1 MECCLR
7 LAPGN
12 NTNKSKLSCID
23 IFTHSYIECV
33 SIPNPESIRKGW
45 SVCVCGARAL
55 LLFSWRKLCLLG
67 NHREHELAGM
77 CAQCV
82 FVFALSQISLNVY
95 PWLCVYLPI
104 SADMH
109 ALTQT
114 HTHTLFTAGFIFS
127 TCLLYNQ
134 GDTGENI
141 DSLPLL
147 PPHSWFGYLCVLYA
161 DETEVFLVAYFWCSN
176 DARESLCACR
186 SELLNIDEKM
196 LHKYNQYARTP
207 HRHTTLRHSHTECV
221 GGSLYAS
228 LY

>member
-1 MECCLR
+1 M
-7 LAPGN
+7 LAYQIQ
-12 NTNKSKLSCID
+12 K
-23 IFTHSYIECV
+23 V
-33 SIPNPESIRKGW
+33 SGKAG
-45 SVCVCGARAL
+45 VCVCVWSQSFAPFQLKEAVSPWQPQRARA
-55 LLFSWRKLCLLG
+55 RRHVCTV
-67 NHREHELAGM
+67 
-77 CAQCV
+77 CV
-82 FVFALSQISLNVY
+82 CVCVESNLSVNVY

-176 DARESLCACR
+176 GAQESLCACR

-207 HRHTTLRHSHTECV
+207 HRHTTLRHSHTWVRGRESVCKFILV
-221 GGSLYAS
+221 SN
-228 LY
+228 